1 MARRKTPTT
10 RVDPSAFDRAGA
22 QVFDNSLTTEIEDSY
37 LEYAYSVIHS
47 RALPDARDGLKPVHR
62 RILFSMNEQG
72 HRPTSPY
79 VKSSRVVGDCFV
91 RGALVSTPQGL
102 RPIEDI
108 EVGDRVLDPA
118 GRPVTVVEAYRN
130 PVSELVRVTWANGDT
145 MLVTP
150 GQRFRTGE
158 DEWTAARD
166 LAGAHTLAYGTD
178 RHATLVAD
186 GGDVE
191 AYVLGL
197 VAARGIVED
206 GRLHLTMTSTEPLD
220 TAHGW
225 AIAHHLTVSRD
236 KYEGDDGIDRHV
248 LTFEPDDAL
257 VHATVRPPA
266 EVLAERTQWAPYLAG
281 LFDAA
286 GHIHDGREIGFAETG
301 DQVYAMLADAGIR
314 ADRAPDGLWV
324 TGRHAS
330 ALAAALLRWTRTGHD
345 ALVDVIRSAR
355 AEHVA
360 DRLTRCEVVAVAPA
374 DPDTTYDI
382 QVAADEHAFV
392 VAGQVVHNCMGK
404 YHPHGD
410 TAIYDAMVR
419 LAQDF
424 SLNTPLVDGHGNFG
438 SPDDGPAAS
447 RYCLVGDTRIRLAD
461 GSSPRIADLVNLSA
475 DSEADADF
483 EVLDKDGKAVRVNKV
498 FNSGVHPTIRMTT
511 KSGFSVRGS
520 ENHLVLCLEAP
531 MGVPLF
537 QWRRLD
543 ELQPGAVV
551 AVARNAWSQVIPTAR
566 EYMLGVL
573 GGAWVSEGF
582 AGKSRA
588 GFNNTDEHF
597 FNEVVHAYD
606 QVVGGRRY
614 LAERSTR
621 RDRKTIHELDV
632 QEYAG
637 GMEAFRNSPLAEFV
651 GHQARDKFVPEFV
664 WNGGW
669 GVKRAFLM
677 AAFEGDGGC
686 REAYNSFTIQYSTYS
701 DRLAAQMQELLAE
714 FGVIAVHRQYRRP
727 SGSVEHRLV
736 VSGLRNVRAF
746 AERVGFLKTKQAILS
761 SLLRHAPLS
770 PHRLSADHV
779 PFVADYVRGALD
791 FDRRGSGR
799 KWLTQHNFDRVE
811 RWETERLRIIDRI
824 KDTEILATILPIMD
838 SGYRFEAVTS
848 VEAAEPAEVYSV
860 RVESE
865 DHSFL
870 AGGFVNHNTEAR
882 MSPAAMLLVGELDE
896 DTVDFRPNYDGS
908 LQEPSVL
915 PAAFPNLLVNG
926 TSGIAVGMAT
936 NMIPHNLAEV
946 VAAARWLVTHP
957 DASLDKLMEFIPG
970 PDLPTGGVL
979 LGLDEVRKAY
989 ETGRGVVRMR
999 AKVETGPLEGSR
1011 GRQAITVTELP
1022 YGVGPEKIIEK
1033 ITDEVTKSKRLTG
1046 IADVK
1051 DLTDR
1056 ENGTR
1061 VVIECKVG
1069 VNPQALLADL
1079 YRLTPLEQSFGINN
1093 LVLVEGQPRTLGLKA
1108 LLEVFLAHRYD
1119 VVTRRTR
1126 YRRRKREDRLHLV
1139 EGLLRALLDIDKVIK
1154 LIRGSENAQ
1163 AAKEGLMKT
1172 FKLSEIQATYILD
1185 TPLRRL
1191 TRYDSI
1197 ELEAEQ
1203 ERLRNEIA
1211 ELSRILDDE
1220 RELKKVVSG
1229 ELAKVVKDLQQ
1240 ERRTVLL
1247 DGDLK
1252 EVLAAS
1258 KPAGPLEVADDP
1270 CQVVLSATGL
1280 VARTAAESEE
1290 ASEARR
1296 RNGRTKHDAVAATVH
1311 TTARGQVL
1319 LVTNRGRA
1327 FKTDVLPLPVL
1338 PEQSGTVSLS
1348 GGMAA
1353 SELVDLEKG
1362 ERVIG
1367 IAPLTDTES
1376 PGLALGTRQ
1385 GVVKVCSPEWP
1396 VRSDEFEV
1404 ITLKEGDELVG
1415 ATWLRG
1421 AEETLV
1427 FVSSDASL
1435 LRYSASLVRPQGL
1448 KGGGMAGI
1456 NLSGDARAVFF
1467 AAVRTDDDEHGEPMV
1482 VTSTG
1487 QSVKVTPFA
1496 EYPAKGRATGGVRA
1510 QRFLKGETGL
1520 ALAWVGPRPAGA
1532 ADNGS
1537 PVELPEVD
1545 PRRDGSGHAHPG
1557 PDVVGHLV
1565 ERG

>member
-72 HRPTSPY
+72 YRPTSAY

-91 RGALVSTPQGL
+91 RGALVSTPEGL
-102 RPIEDI
+102 RPIEEI
-108 EVGDRVLDPA
+108 EIGDRVLD
-118 GRPVTVVEAYRN
+118 GRGEPVAVSAVYEN
-130 PVSELVRVTWANGDT
+130 PVSDLVRVTWSDGHS

-150 GQRFRTGE
+150 GQRFRTRDGSA
-158 DEWTAARD
+158 DVWTDARD
-166 LAGAHTLAYGTD
+166 LSGARTVGFAGE
-178 RHATLVAD
+178 RHANLLAD
-186 GGDVE
+186 GDSSG
-191 AYVLGL
+191 YVLGL
-197 VAARGIVED
+197 VAASGDVLAD
-206 GRLHLTMTSTEPLD
+206 GRVRLELADVDPID
-220 TAHGW
+220 IAHGW
-225 AIAHHLTVSRD
+225 AIAHDVTVARD
-236 KYEGDDGIDRHV
+236 KVETDERVRHT
-248 LTFEPDDAL
+248 LTFARHADLEAAVAGRYDA
-257 VHATVRPPA
+257 
-266 EVLAERTQWAPYLAG
+266 VLGHRSAWTPFLAG
-281 LFDAA
+281 LFTAR
-286 GHIHDGREIGFAETG
+286 GYVRDGREIVLPGGEPE
-301 DQVYAMLADAGIR
+301 YAVLADSGLRTRRDAGS
-314 ADRAPDGLWV
+314 LTV
-324 TGRHAS
+324 TGRDAA
-330 ALAAALLRWTRTGHD
+330 ALAVALLRWTGVGPRQDG
-345 ALVDVIRSAR
+345 LVEVIRNAR
-355 AEHVA
+355 HATEEPFPQVVSVEPVA
-360 DRLTRCEVVAVAPA
+360 
-374 DPDTTYDI
+374 PDTTYDI
-382 QVAADEHAFV
+382 QVASAEHAFV
-392 VAGQVVHNCMGK
+392 VSGFVVHNCMGK

-447 RYCLVGDTRIRLAD
+447 RY
-461 GSSPRIADLVNLSA
+461 
-475 DSEADADF
+475 
-483 EVLDKDGKAVRVNKV
+483 
-498 FNSGVHPTIRMTT
+498 
-511 KSGFSVRGS
+511 
-520 ENHLVLCLEAP
+520 
-531 MGVPLF
+531 
-537 QWRRLD
+537 
-543 ELQPGAVV
+543 
-551 AVARNAWSQVIPTAR
+551 
-566 EYMLGVL
+566 
-573 GGAWVSEGF
+573 
-582 AGKSRA
+582 
-588 GFNNTDEHF
+588 
-597 FNEVVHAYD
+597 
-606 QVVGGRRY
+606 
-614 LAERSTR
+614 
-621 RDRKTIHELDV
+621 
-632 QEYAG
+632 
-637 GMEAFRNSPLAEFV
+637 
-651 GHQARDKFVPEFV
+651 
-664 WNGGW
+664 
-669 GVKRAFLM
+669 
-677 AAFEGDGGC
+677 
-686 REAYNSFTIQYSTYS
+686 
-701 DRLAAQMQELLAE
+701 
-714 FGVIAVHRQYRRP
+714 
-727 SGSVEHRLV
+727 
-736 VSGLRNVRAF
+736 
-746 AERVGFLKTKQAILS
+746 
-761 SLLRHAPLS
+761 
-770 PHRLSADHV
+770 
-779 PFVADYVRGALD
+779 
-791 FDRRGSGR
+791 
-799 KWLTQHNFDRVE
+799 
-811 RWETERLRIIDRI
+811 
-824 KDTEILATILPIMD
+824 
-838 SGYRFEAVTS
+838 
-848 VEAAEPAEVYSV
+848 
-860 RVESE
+860 
-865 DHSFL
+865 
-870 AGGFVNHNTEAR
+870 TEAR

-896 DTVDFRPNYDGS
+896 ETVDFRPNYDGS
-908 LQEPSVL
+908 LQEPTVL

-946 VAAARWLVTHP
+946 VAAARHLVTHP
-957 DASLDKLMEFIPG
+957 DATLDKLMEFVPG

-999 AKVETGPLEGSR
+999 AKVETGLLEGSR

-1046 IADVK
+1046 ISDVK

-1069 VNPQALLADL
+1069 VNPQALLSDL
-1079 YRLTPLEQSFGINN
+1079 YRLTPMEQSFGINN

-1108 LLEVFLAHRYD
+1108 LLEVFLKHRYE

-1126 YRRRKREDRLHLV
+1126 FRRRKREDRLHLV

-1154 LIRGSENAQ
+1154 LIRGSENAA
-1163 AAKEGLMKT
+1163 AAKEGLVKT
-1172 FKLSEIQATYILD
+1172 FELSEIQATYILD

-1191 TRYDSI
+1191 TRYDSL

-1203 ERLRNEIA
+1203 EKLRNEIA
-1211 ELSRILDDE
+1211 ELSKILDDPAV
-1220 RELKKVVSG
+1220 LKKVVSA
-1229 ELAKVVKDLQQ
+1229 ELAKVAKDLQQ
-1240 ERRTVLL
+1240 ERRTTLL

-1353 SELVDLEKG
+1353 SELVDLESG
-1362 ERVIG
+1362 EKVVG
-1367 IAPLTDTES
+1367 IAPLTDLES

-1385 GVVKVCSPEWP
+1385 GTVKVCAPEWP

-1404 ITLKEGDELVG
+1404 ITLKEGDEVVG
-1415 ATWLRG
+1415 ATWLTSSD
-1421 AEETLV
+1421 ETLV
-1427 FVSSDASL
+1427 FVTSEASL

-1448 KGGGMAGI
+1448 RGGGMAGV
-1456 NLSGDARAVFF
+1456 NVGSDASVVFF
-1467 AAVRTDDDEHGEPMV
+1467 GAVRTDDDEHGEPMV

-1487 QSVKVTPFA
+1487 QSVKVTPFGA
-1496 EYPAKGRATGGVRA
+1496 YPAKGRATGGVRA
-1510 QRFLKGETGL
+1510 HRFLKGETAL

-1537 PVELPEVD
+1537 PVELPAADE
-1545 PRRDGSGHAHPG
+1545 RRDGSGHAHPG
-1557 PDVVGHLV
+1557 PDVVGHLI
-1565 ERG
+1565 ERD